1 MLNTNKIIPVREQIA
16 EQIRSDIIAGD
27 LAPGAKL
34 NEQAL
39 AQRFGVS
46 RGPIRDVLL
55 QLSQEG
61 LVVSKNNVGSFVNDQ
76 LSTDL
81 QSLMIDIRR
90 RIEEHAMKLLKGKLE
105 ESDFDHLDNV
115 LQRLKESFAA
125 KDFTAV
131 TKADIE
137 FHHFLV
143 EKAGGADLVN
153 LWHSVVMRMRMNYKR
168 VDSPKDC
175 ENEHKAILN
184 ALRGGDT
191 RGAIKAVKA
200 NIR

>member
-1 MLNTNKIIPVREQIA
+1 MLNTNRIIPVREQIA
-16 EQIRSDIIAGD
+16 DQIRSDIIAGE
-27 LAPGAKL
+27 LEPGAKL

-61 LVVSKNNVGSFVNDQ
+61 LVVSKNNVGSFVNSM
-76 LSTDL
+76 LSADL
-81 QSLMIDIRR
+81 QSLMVDIRR
-90 RIEEHAMKLLKGKLE
+90 RIEEHAVKLLQDKLDE
-105 ESDFDHLDNV
+105 ADFDHLEGM
-115 LQRLKESFAA
+115 LQRLKDSFVK
-125 KDFTAV
+125 KDFTSV

-137 FHHFLV
+137 FHHYLV
-143 EKAGGADLVN
+143 DKAGGDDLAN

-175 ENEHKAILN
+175 EDEHRAILS
-184 ALRGGDT
+184 ALKSGNT
-191 RGAIKAVKA
+191 KEAITAVRA

>member
-16 EQIRSDIIAGD
+16 DQIRSDIIGGD
-27 LAPGAKL
+27 LAPGTKL

-55 QLSQEG
+55 QLAQEG
-61 LVVSKNNVGSFVNDQ
+61 LVISKNNVGSFVNSQ
-76 LSTDL
+76 LSPEL

-90 RIEEHAMKLLKGKLE
+90 RIEEHAMKMLKNKLE
-105 ESDFDHLDNV
+105 ESDFDYLENV
-115 LQRLKESFAA
+115 LERLKDSFSAQ
-125 KDFTAV
+125 DFTSV
-131 TKADIE
+131 TKTDIE
-137 FHHFLV
+137 FHHYLV
-143 EKAGGADLVN
+143 EKAGGDDLVN
-153 LWHSVVMRMRMNYKR
+153 IWHSVVMRMRMNYQR

-175 ENEHKAILN
+175 ENEHKAILE
-184 ALRGGDT
+184 ALRSGDT
-191 RGAIKAVKA
+191 RGAVKAVKN